1 MEDYTPTEL
10 VFFTDQALSGRRI
23 ARALAVSASCRAEIH
38 ADNFAV
44 DALDETWLPEVG
56 KREWIVVTKDRKIQL
71 RRNEIEALTS
81 AKVRAFIFLDG
92 QLPSDVMIALIE
104 LLMPK
109 MVETIRN
116 YPPPFVFGI
125 ETPDRLV
132 QLYPPVI

>member
-1 MEDYTPTEL
+1 M
-10 VFFTDQALSGRRI
+10 GR
-23 ARALAVSASCRAEIH
+23 
-38 ADNFAV
+38 
-44 DALDETWLPEVG
+44 
-56 KREWIVVTKDRKIQL
+56 REWIVVTKDRKIQQ
-71 RRNEIEALTS
+71 RRNEIEALIS

-92 QLPSDVMIALIE
+92 QLRSDIMVALIE

-109 MVETIRN
+109 MLEIIKS